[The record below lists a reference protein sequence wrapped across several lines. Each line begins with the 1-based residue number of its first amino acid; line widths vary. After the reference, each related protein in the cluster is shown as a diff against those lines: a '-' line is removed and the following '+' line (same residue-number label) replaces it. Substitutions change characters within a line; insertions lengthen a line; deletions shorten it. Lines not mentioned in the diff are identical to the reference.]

1 MAEKYFNRREA
12 EDLLPLVR
20 ECMARARSGKEEI
33 DSLDQEM
40 ARAVARIMV
49 LGGTIPPTAEIFD
62 LRSRR
67 EAVASQVQ
75 CEIQRIEQAGGVVK
89 DLDEGL
95 VDFPSL
101 REGEEVYLC
110 WKLGEERIGYWHGLQ
125 EGFAGRKPLE
135 DESEEGES
143 PPSTLLH

>member
-1 MAEKYFNRREA
+1 MADKYFNRREA
-12 EDLLPLVR
+12 EGLLPLVR

-33 DSLDQEM
+33 ESLDQEM

-49 LGGTIPPTAEIFD
+49 LGGTIPPTAELLD

-67 EAVASQVQ
+67 EAAATQVQ
-75 CEIQRIEQAGGVVK
+75 SEIQRIEQAGGVVK

-95 VDFPSL
+95 VDFPAL
-101 REGEEVYLC
+101 REGEEVYFC
-110 WKLGEERIGYWHGLQ
+110 WKLGEERIGYWHGLE

-135 DESEEGES
+135 DEPGDENA
-143 PPSTLLH
+143 PPSTQLH